1 MAGWSRRPRVWFAV
15 GGCLVVWSALLST
28 GTAAAPARGEPVT
41 VRVAPGASLRV
52 LQMNLCGSGAA
63 AATPAGRCTRRA
75 R

>member
-1 MAGWSRRPRVWFAV
+1 MAGWSRRPRAWFAV

-28 GTAAAPARGEPVT
+28 GTAAAPAPGEPVT
-41 VRVAPGASLRV
+41 VRVVPAASLRV